1 MNKKTR
7 DERNFRLKCGSSPS
21 SFAKKDLTLALIQ
34 LQPGETK
41 RSLCGVNET

>member
-7 DERNFRLKCGSSPS
+7 DERNFMLKCGSSS

-41 RSLCGVNET
+41 RSHCVVNET